1 MGLVNLILKGISL
14 VLTESQNFL
23 KDQTMTQDKIIMY
36 AAAQLATVTY
46 NGNMESL
53 VSCENGTLA

>member
-23 KDQTMTQDKIIMY
+23 KDQTMTQDKIIMFK
-36 AAAQLATVTY
+36 VIK
-46 NGNMESL
+46 NDK
-53 VSCENGTLA
+53 